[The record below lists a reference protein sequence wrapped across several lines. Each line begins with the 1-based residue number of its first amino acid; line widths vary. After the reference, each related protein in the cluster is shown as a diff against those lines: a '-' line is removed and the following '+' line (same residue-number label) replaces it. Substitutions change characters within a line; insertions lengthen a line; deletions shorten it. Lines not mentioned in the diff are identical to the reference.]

1 MVRPEEHTEAL
12 ALDKAYLAVVRE
24 QSFTRGRD
32 AMLRPATRVHRAIT
46 DDDTGLGPAGRV
58 HRDGRLLLDWR

>member
-1 MVRPEEHTEAL
+1 MASSRARAL

-32 AMLRPATRVHRAIT
+32 AVLRPATRVHVRV
-46 DDDTGLGPAGRV
+46 DDEDTGLGASGRT
-58 HRDGRLLLDWR
+58 HRDARLLLAW